1 MAETVNE
8 PDLFEE
14 SDFADDQTT
23 NESSPAVEETTE
35 QPTSQTEATD
45 SKVDS
50 TNNANESQ
58 TGDEIDAF
66 LAKKGI
72 SKDDPDALRKVADMY
87 RNVEKDY
94 GKKSQ
99 EKAQLERQL
108 EQMNAQTAQPSTSN
122 DPMERIQALER
133 QLNADRQLAAAKE
146 WKAAKNLSPETEEKM
161 IDFLQQPL
169 VSNGVPQTDNE
180 GNPLTKFFLV
190 QAGALSL
197 DDVFNAVGGDSL
209 KADAIK
215 QELKTAVANE
225 IAANQTAKSNDG
237 LSTNST
243 QFAQPKEADD
253 EFVDGLLESQIQH
266 YLKPNSVF
274 DY

>member
-14 SDFADDQTT
+14 SDFADDQTS

-35 QPTSQTEATD
+35 QPTSENEAKD
-45 SKVDS
+45 SKDDS
-50 TNNANESQ
+50 TNANEPQ
-58 TGDEIDAF
+58 TGDEIEEF

-72 SKDDPDALRKVADMY
+72 KLDDPDALRKVADMY

-99 EKAQLERQL
+99 EKAKLERQL
-108 EQMNAQTAQPSTSN
+108 EQMNAQTMPAQPSQ
-122 DPMERIQALER
+122 DPMDRIQALER
-133 QLNADRQLAAAKE
+133 QINADRQLAATKE
-146 WKAAKNLSPETEEKM
+146 WKAAKNLSPEVEEKM
-161 IDFLQQPL
+161 VEFLKQPL
-169 VSNGVPQTDNE
+169 VSNGVPQTDNQ
-180 GNPLTKFFLV
+180 GNPLTKYFLV

-215 QELKTAVANE
+215 EELKTAVANE
-225 IAANQTAKSNDG
+225 IAAKQNAKSPSSLATD
-237 LSTNST
+237 ST
-243 QFAQPKEADD
+243 QFAQPKTADD
-253 EFVDGLLESQIQH
+253 DFVAGL
-266 YLKPNSVF
+266 F
-274 DY
+274 GD

>member
-35 QPTSQTEATD
+35 QPTSQEEA
-45 SKVDS
+45 KDS
-50 TNNANESQ
+50 TDDSINANEPK
-58 TGDEIDAF
+58 TGDEIEEF

-72 SKDDPDALRKVADMY
+72 KLDDPDALRKVADMY

-99 EKAQLERQL
+99 EKAKLERQL
-108 EQMNAQTAQPSTSN
+108 EQMNAQMVPTTPSA
-122 DPMERIQALER
+122 DPMERIQALE
-133 QLNADRQLAAAKE
+133 QKINADRQLAAAKE
-146 WKAAKNLSPETEEKM
+146 WKAAKNLSPEVEEKM
-161 IDFLQQPL
+161 VDFLKQPL
-169 VSNGVPQTDNE
+169 VSNGVPQTDNQ
-180 GNPLTKFFLV
+180 GNPLTKYFLV

-215 QELKTAVANE
+215 EELKAAVANE
-225 IAANQTAKSNDG
+225 IAAKQNAKSPSSLATD
-237 LSTNST
+237 ST
-243 QFAQPKEADD
+243 QFAQPKTADD
-253 EFVDGLLESQIQH
+253 DFVAGL
-266 YLKPNSVF
+266 F
-274 DY
+274 GD

>member
-1 MAETVNE
+1 MEETVNE

-14 SDFADDQTT
+14 ADFADAQTT
-23 NESSPAVEETTE
+23 NESSPAVKDTNE
-35 QPTSQTEATD
+35 QPTSQDEAKDSTED
-45 SKVDS
+45 L

-58 TGDEIDAF
+58 TGDEIEEF
-66 LAKKGI
+66 LAKKGV
-72 SKDDPDALRKVADMY
+72 KLDDPEALRKVAEMY

-108 EQMNAQTAQPSTSN
+108 EKMNNQSNQPSLSA

-133 QLNADRQLAAAKE
+133 QLNADRQVAAAKE
-146 WKAAKNLSPETEEKM
+146 WKAAKNLSPEVEGKM

-169 VSNGVPQTDNE
+169 VSNGVPQTDNQ

-225 IAANQTAKSNDG
+225 IAAKQGAKSIAGNA
-237 LSTNST
+237 TNSS
-243 QFAQPKEADD
+243 QFAKPKEADD
-253 EFVDGLLESQIQH
+253 EFVEGLFG
-266 YLKPNSVF
+266 K
-274 DY
+274 

>member
-35 QPTSQTEATD
+35 QPTSQEEA
-45 SKVDS
+45 KDS
-50 TNNANESQ
+50 TDDSTENANESQ
-58 TGDEIDAF
+58 TGDGIEEF
-66 LAKKGI
+66 LAKKGV
-72 SKDDPDALRKVADMY
+72 KLDDPEALRKVAEMY

-99 EKAQLERQL
+99 EKAQLERQI
-108 EQMNAQTAQPSTSN
+108 EQMSAQANVQASTSV
-122 DPMERIQALER
+122 DPMERIQNLEQ
-133 QLNADRQLAAAKE
+133 QLAADRQIQATKE
-146 WKAAKNLSPETEEKM
+146 WKAAKNLSPEVEERMVNYLKE
-161 IDFLQQPL
+161 PL
-169 VSNGVPQTDNE
+169 VSNGIPQTDNQ
-180 GNPLTKFFLV
+180 GNPLTKYFLV

-197 DDVFNAVGGDSL
+197 DDVYRNVGGDSL

-215 QELKTAVANE
+215 QELKNAVANE
-225 IAANQTAKSNDG
+225 IAAKQTAKSPSS
-237 LSTNST
+237 LATNST

-253 EFVDGLLESQIQH
+253 DFVSGL
-266 YLKPNSVF
+266 F
-274 DY
+274 DE

>member
-23 NESSPAVEETTE
+23 NESSPAVEETKE
-35 QPTSQTEATD
+35 QPTSQEEAKDSTD
-45 SKVDS
+45 DS
-50 TNNANESQ
+50 TNANEPK
-58 TGDEIDAF
+58 TGDEIEDF

-72 SKDDPDALRKVADMY
+72 KLDDPDALRKVADMY

-94 GKKSQ
+94 GRKSQ
-99 EKAQLERQL
+99 EKAKLERQL
-108 EQMNAQTAQPSTSN
+108 EQMNAQSISAVPSA
-122 DPMERIQALER
+122 DPMQRIQALEQ
-133 QLNADRQLAAAKE
+133 QLNADRQLAATKE
-146 WKAAKNLSPETEEKM
+146 WKAAKNLSPEVEEKM
-161 IDFLQQPL
+161 VDFLKQPL
-169 VSNGVPQTDNE
+169 VSNGVPQTDNN
-180 GNPLTKFFLV
+180 GNPLTKYFLV

-225 IAANQTAKSNDG
+225 IAAKQNAKSPTALATD
-237 LSTNST
+237 ST
-243 QFAQPKEADD
+243 QFAQPKEAEDD
-253 EFVDGLLESQIQH
+253 FVAGLFGE
-266 YLKPNSVF
+266 
-274 DY
+274 